1 MTFVPDAIGV
11 LLESF
16 GREIGFRRGVRQ
28 GLGPGLLRGRGVLL
42 TLGKRRYGRM
52 IRADCG
58 RGGSR
63 PDVPPDGPAGRG
75 LGNS

>member
-16 GREIGFRRGVRQ
+16 GREIGFRRGVSQ
-28 GLGPGLLRGRGVLL
+28 GLGPGLWRGRGVLL

-58 RGGSR
+58 RGGS
-63 PDVPPDGPAGRG
+63 
-75 LGNS
+75 